1 MKHITWHPPSLECSQ
16 SSFNI
21 HNYIL
26 AINNSHQNMAPS
38 ATSNHPVG
46 IPDVIERAQK
56 YATQLWNIQK
66 KTAPTGAGNGLF
78 TISGVVGE
86 QVTTSSANY
95 VEKAFQY
102 ATSSYQARTQ
112 PALIVYAK
120 GEQDVVATINYARQ
134 NSLAVAVRTGG
145 HQYSGASST
154 VAPNIQ
160 LDLSQTFRDPAG
172 ATTKQHLN
180 YNEAEGTL
188 RAGVSHSLKEF
199 NKFMGDNKIFVPHGQ
214 CVTVHLG
221 GHVQSGGY
229 GQLGRSFGLL
239 ADHVTKLEIINY
251 KGEAEVVTKE
261 SNPDMFFAVLGGS
274 PGNFCVL
281 KHFTIKIHKDQDY
294 SSSMGLKCMFF
305 YDKGILK
312 RLLKILAKMSD
323 DKDFPRNYDLCVN
336 VVSSRNQIEKYFP
349 GILEPH
355 NGSPLDRHDPNAKW
369 PRFISVWAQ
378 WVPLPENMNCD
389 LEWFRN
395 LADGCDYREDITGPL
410 NGNPPVTFKP
420 MSVLSGDWLFQ
431 FEREF
436 EYPYFKSTHVS
447 DSHTLIDDAWPNWLT
462 NRIDSII
469 KVDGNGCYLS
479 CQLQAFGGSN
489 SMFYRNKG
497 NGTCHSWRDSTLCA
511 TLDCFY
517 DPKVPTSK
525 ATAEAWHKQNEAES
539 FGPNGYFS
547 KKDLRVLWGSYG
559 GYNLHDDHATYYDD
573 QTYARLAKL
582 RAKFDPEGTF
592 TPNTFCVKAQK

>member
-1 MKHITWHPPSLECSQ
+1 MS
-16 SSFNI
+16 
-21 HNYIL
+21 
-26 AINNSHQNMAPS
+26 PS
-38 ATSNHPVG
+38 ATDPQCL
-46 IPDVIERAQK
+46 IPDVVQRALK
-56 YATQLWNIQK
+56 YATQLDHIH
-66 KTAPTGAGNGLF
+66 KTVKPTGNNLF
-78 TISGVVGE
+78 TISGIEGE
-86 QVTTSSANY
+86 QVTASSADY
-95 VEKAFQY
+95 VSKAFQY

-120 GEQDVVATINYARQ
+120 SENDVIATVKYARL
-134 NSLAVAVRTGG
+134 NKLAVAIRTGG

-160 LDLSQTFRDPAG
+160 LDLSETFKDPEG
-172 ATTKQHLN
+172 SKIMNHLS
-180 YNEAEGTL
+180 YNEADSTV
-188 RAGVSHSLKEF
+188 RAGVSHSLLEF
-199 NKFMGDNKIFVPHGQ
+199 NNFMGANKIFVPRGQ
-214 CVTVHLG
+214 CITVHLG

-239 ADHVTKLEIINY
+239 ADHITQLEIITY
-251 KGEAEVVTKE
+251 KGEREVVTKE

-281 KHFTIKIHKDQDY
+281 THFTMKVHKDKDY

-323 DKDFPRNYDLCVN
+323 DQDFPRNYDLCVN

-349 GILEPH
+349 GILKPG
-355 NGSPLDRHDPNAKW
+355 NGNPLDGQKRDSKGQLIW

-389 LEWFRN
+389 LEWFRS
-395 LADGCDYREDITGPL
+395 LAEGCDYREDITGPL
-410 NGNPPVTFKP
+410 MANPPVTFKP
-420 MSVLSGDWLFQ
+420 MSVLGNDWLFK

-447 DSHTLIDDAWPNWLT
+447 DSSTLLDDAWPAWLT
-462 NRIDSII
+462 QRVDSIMSSEN
-469 KVDGNGCYLS
+469 NGCYLS
-479 CQLQAFGGSN
+479 CQLQPFGGKN
-489 SMFYRNKG
+489 SMFYRNKD
-497 NGTCHSWRDSTLCA
+497 NGTCHNFRDTTVCA

-517 DPKVPTSK
+517 DPLVPGSK
-525 ATAEAWHKQNEAES
+525 ATAEAWHNKNEAEAL
-539 FGPNGYFS
+539 GPNGCFS

-559 GYNLHDDHATYYDD
+559 GYDLHADRAKYYDEKS
-573 QTYARLAKL
+573 YERLSKL
-582 RAKFDPEGTF
+582 RAKFDPEGVF
-592 TPNTFCVKAQK
+592 TPNTFCVKRGPNPR